1 MNQENHTEILR
12 ELARKEIEI
21 LKNAQQPLVRVA
33 GPWTTGGFGYEENIR
48 RFDKAE
54 KALRKRG
61 YTIVDYFTSEETI
74 KKLRDENVSPNLIM
88 DEYHKPILESG
99 YIQKAFFMPRSDESA
114 GATWERNFIR
124 DHTNIEILEVPEDWI
139 TEIE

>member
-1 MNQENHTEILR
+1 MHKKILQK
-12 ELARKEIEI
+12 LARQEIDI
-21 LKNAQQPLVRVA
+21 LKNAKQPLVRVA

-48 RFDKAE
+48 RFDRAE
-54 KALRKRG
+54 KALRERG

-74 KKLRDENVSPNLIM
+74 KKLRSEDVSPDLIM
-88 DEYHKPILESG
+88 NEYHKPILESG

-124 DHTNIEILEVPEDWI
+124 DHTNIQIEELPEDWI
-139 TEIE
+139 K